1 MIPTGPIG
9 TIFIS
14 ACSFNTAGQYCP
26 RLILKSDHQEPMSIN
41 DPLEFFIQLHLTE
54 RCNLNCTHCY
64 QSGKSTDELS
74 LSEIRSVIG
83 EVADML
89 GEWSAAYDVAFSS
102 SFNITG
108 GEPFLRQDIFQILE
122 ELANKRIDAYLLSN
136 GTLIRKDTAELLAQV
151 GVKGVQVSVEGP
163 EDIHDAIRGTGSL
176 KRSLSGVQCLLDAGI
191 EVTLNTTL
199 SDINASYF
207 LDVIALA
214 SSIGVQRLGF
224 SRLVPSGSGRKLLDR
239 MLTKEALADLYGKIF
254 SLNTGS
260 LKIVTGDP
268 VASQFRRPAD
278 SDGTSSFP
286 SGGCAAA
293 VSGLTILPDGTVVP
307 CRRLPVPIGNVR
319 TDSLREIWSTSEVLT
334 SLRDRSRYDGKCG
347 ICTKWSACRGCRA
360 IAYEFSRAHGRTNYL
375 AEDPQCSLR

>member
-1 MIPTGPIG
+1 
-9 TIFIS
+9 
-14 ACSFNTAGQYCP
+14 
-26 RLILKSDHQEPMSIN
+26 MSIN
-41 DPLEFFIQLHLTE
+41 NPLEFFIQLHLTE
-54 RCNLNCTHCY
+54 RCNLKCTHCY
-64 QSGKSTDELS
+64 QSGERSDELS
-74 LSEIRSVIG
+74 LAEIRSVIN

-89 GEWSAAYDVAFSS
+89 GEWTATYDVAFSS
-102 SFNITG
+102 SFTITG
-108 GEPFLRQDIFQILE
+108 GEPFLRQDLFQVLE
-122 ELANKRIDAYLLSN
+122 ELTNKRIDAYLLSN
-136 GTLIRKDTAELLAQV
+136 GTLIRKDTAESLARV

-176 KRSLSGVQCLLDAGI
+176 KRSLAGIQCLLDAGI

-199 SDINASYF
+199 SDINASHF

-268 VASQFRRPAD
+268 VASQFRRPA
-278 SDGTSSFP
+278 SDDATGSFP
-286 SGGCAAA
+286 SGGCAAG

-347 ICTKWSACRGCRA
+347 TCTKWSACRGCRA
-360 IAYEFSRAHGRTNYL
+360 IAYEFSRAHDITNFL
-375 AEDPQCSLR
+375 AEDPQCFLPNDYH